1 MIKTLFHHNRFGY
14 IDEVESTRISLLFSA
29 VRYLHGLYGS
39 ERQKKMRDLYRLT
52 NHDKSMTTMLRN
64 GLGDSYSFS
73 PLVGV
78 LEIRENG
85 HRCSCKKQITTN
97 A

>member
-1 MIKTLFHHNRFGY
+1 MIKTSMPHNCVEY
-14 IDEVESTRISLLFSA
+14 IDEVESTRIYLLFSA
-29 VRYLHGLYGS
+29 VRYLRGLYGS

-52 NHDKSMTTMLRN
+52 NHDKKMTAILRN
-64 GLGDSYSFS
+64 GLGDSYFFS
-73 PLVGV
+73 PLAGV